1 MVDAAFLI
9 ENPER
14 GGEPLRQV
22 VDSGGVEAFVIDTV
36 DAQNDSDIPALGEE
50 DFLVHKAE
58 QIHLRAKRGCFAV
71 FLSDSVE
78 LKHGGASALARA
90 RTSSG
95 RTACES
101 SWSSA
106 RTAGFGGRCGSP
118 LARRDIPRKPFPHP
132 PPAYCPTLLPIPPS
146 LLRRR

>member
-14 GGEPLRQV
+14 GGQPSRQV
-22 VDSGGVEAFVIDTV
+22 VDSVGVQAFVIDTV

-106 RTAGFGGRCGSP
+106 RTEGFGVRSGP
-118 LARRDIPRKPFPHP
+118 PIARRDIARKTFPQPRPG
-132 PPAYCPTLLPIPPS
+132 Y
-146 LLRRR
+146 